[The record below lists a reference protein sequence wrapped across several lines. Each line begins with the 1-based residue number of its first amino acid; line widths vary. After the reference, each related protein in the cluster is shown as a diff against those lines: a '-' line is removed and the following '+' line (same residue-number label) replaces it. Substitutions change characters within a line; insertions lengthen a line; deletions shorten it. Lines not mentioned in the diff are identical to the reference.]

1 MDVYKYLDNEFDT
14 IFTESLYEDYYT
26 FGSEILDE
34 GSNIKYFK
42 YVTGHIGN
50 VKKGYRWLKKYLP
63 ELFDNQNRFRIAV
76 TMALHD
82 RSKFLLNKEFKS
94 YRDYFYGD
102 EEKLNKETVK
112 NNFDKAWNHH
122 QKINKHH
129 WQYWVLVKADGSYQV
144 LDMPY
149 ENIIE
154 MICDWWSFS
163 WKTGNLYDV
172 FSWYDRNKNSMIL
185 SNKTRSTVEM
195 ILKKIRNKLD
205 ELKNDKKSLSE
216 SVLDPIRKTR
226 CPDLFEDP
234 EAESPKLKPD
244 VLQLIKNTADKF
256 IKDIDIPE
264 AKIEQ
269 LFIVG
274 SSLGFQYRDDSDIDV
289 DLRINIPKEQM
300 WGKFSLIPKGIVLP
314 NTEHPVNIFL
324 LTSDSPEYNFDKD
337 AENAYDVLTNTWIKQ
352 STLENSSQIPYA
364 YLSGISEFLMDG
376 MTLQL
381 QRAERDIRELRKY
394 ISIDPNVVSITEKEK
409 DEAISNKISDLLI
422 DKDALNLAHRIMFRL
437 DSDGFN
443 DDPIS
448 ISIDYTYE
456 SRHFS
461 MNNLIYKYIDSF
473 KYYDK
478 INDMIKEINAVIEL
492 GQNEIKKNTADET
505 PEGQN
510 KEEIQ
515 NEIEE
520 VKEDYTDDELSTIL
534 VENGYEPTEHNLNV
548 LKKNLNTKYFIVDES
563 YCDRNSTLVESLI
576 SKTEKYIN
584 KRIFKSSK
592 KWPVGKSTLL
602 GMLLA
607 GLPGMFIAQD
617 LAIKHNSDLDEDE
630 IELYD
635 RVKNDPE
642 CQKII
647 SEIKNEIY
655 AEKPNRENLK
665 SLKKEYAAVVKRLAL
680 EMKKEQ
686 TYNLDAKP
694 YISLKKGE

>member
-42 YVTGHIGN
+42 YVAGHIGN

-63 ELFDNQNRFRIAV
+63 ELFDNQNRFRIAL

-129 WQYWVLVKADGSYQV
+129 WQYWVLVKSDGSYQV

-172 FSWYDRNKNSMIL
+172 FSWYDRNKKSMIL
-185 SNKTRSTVEM
+185 SDKTRSTVEM
-195 ILKKIRNKLD
+195 IFKKIRNKLD

-300 WGKFSLIPKGIVLP
+300 RGKFSLIPKGIVLP

-337 AENAYDVLTNTWIKQ
+337 A
-352 STLENSSQIPYA
+352 
-364 YLSGISEFLMDG
+364 
-376 MTLQL
+376 
-381 QRAERDIRELRKY
+381 
-394 ISIDPNVVSITEKEK
+394 
-409 DEAISNKISDLLI
+409 
-422 DKDALNLAHRIMFRL
+422 LNLAHRIMFRL
-437 DSDGFN
+437 DNDGFN

-534 VENGYEPTEHNLNV
+534 VENGYEPTERNLNV

-563 YCDRNSTLVESLI
+563 YCDRNSTLVESLV

-592 KWPVGKSTLL
+592 KWPVGKSSLL

-647 SEIKNEIY
+647 TEIKNEIY

-680 EMKKEQ
+680 DMKKEQ
-686 TYNLDAKP
+686 TYNMDAKP
-694 YISLKKGE
+694 YISLKKDE